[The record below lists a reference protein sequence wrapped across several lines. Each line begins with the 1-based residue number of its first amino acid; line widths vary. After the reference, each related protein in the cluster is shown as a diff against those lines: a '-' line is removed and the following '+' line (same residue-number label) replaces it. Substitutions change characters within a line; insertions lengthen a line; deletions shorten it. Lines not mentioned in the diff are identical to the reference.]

1 MKYMAASTRVFAFA
15 ILVLLLFATVSL
27 ADDNAIE
34 INTSAEAELSEEA
47 PPIASEAVDKAP
59 RETASSAD
67 YGVSQLDLSGR
78 YIVGLEE
85 ALALVTKEGYDART
99 AEASFER
106 ARYDLDLTL
115 SPFDPALS
123 ITGGYRS
130 AERGSV
136 SALTSSNVST
146 SKSAFYSVSLSE
158 TFPTGDNFSLSHQL
172 ARSEVSVV
180 GSTSSVPKS
189 YSGDVGFRW
198 VHPLGRGYGTD
209 SNWYG
214 VRQTRNTLSYR
225 ELLLDETQ
233 RSLRYQV
240 YSQYYSLVAQRKA
253 LEVREANL
261 EAALKL
267 HERNSE
273 RHKVGLSIRADVLQ
287 AENNVL
293 NQKTRLIDEQKGY
306 LDSLDGLAVLLG
318 VNQPLDIDPGVG
330 ISPQPVQLD
339 VGADWELVRNASASL
354 RQAEMNLRNAELQ
367 QARNRGELRPDLDL
381 ALDYS
386 REGEDATA
394 GSAMRNLDNESYA
407 LTLTYTLP
415 WHKRAYKARLAQ
427 GEQDLA
433 ISQAEM
439 EKTVQQLRQDWEAS
453 FRDLASKQ
461 AQLDLAESN
470 VEVARENYEIQVERN
485 RVGLAD
491 TLDVIQ
497 AQESLLE
504 AELSL
509 LSAQVS
515 YQTTYLQILMA
526 AGEI

>member
-1 MKYMAASTRVFAFA
+1 MLLASLLLAVPALADEGAVEVTLSSQTELAEQAASEVPEAG
-15 ILVLLLFATVSL
+15 
-27 ADDNAIE
+27 
-34 INTSAEAELSEEA
+34 AEASDALDA
-47 PPIASEAVDKAP
+47 GIP
-59 RETASSAD
+59 
-67 YGVSQLDLSGR
+67 QLDLSRR
-78 YIVGLEE
+78 YVVTLDE
-85 ALALVTKEGYDART
+85 ALALVAEEGYDART
-99 AEASFER
+99 AEASYER
-106 ARYDLDLTL
+106 ARYDLDLAR
-115 SPFDPALS
+115 SPFDPTLS
-123 ITGGYRS
+123 ITGGYNS
-130 AERGSV
+130 SERGSV

-158 TFPTGDNFSLSHQL
+158 SFPSGDAFSLSHQL

-180 GSTSSVPKS
+180 GSATPIPKS
-189 YSGDVGFRW
+189 YSGDLGFRW
-198 VHPLGRGYGTD
+198 VHPLGRGFGTD
-209 SNWYG
+209 AGYYG

-225 ELLLDETQ
+225 GLLLDETH
-233 RSLRYQV
+233 RGLRYQV
-240 YSQYYSLVAQRKA
+240 YSLYYSLVAQRKA

-267 HERNSE
+267 YERNNE

-293 NQKTRLIDEQKGY
+293 NQKTRLLDEQKGY
-306 LDSLDGLAVLLG
+306 LDSLDDLAVLLG
-318 VNQPLDIDPGVG
+318 VNQPLDIDSGVD

-339 VGADWELVRNASASL
+339 ADADWELVRSASASL
-354 RQAEMNLRNAELQ
+354 RQAEVNLRNTELQ
-367 QARNRGELRPDLDL
+367 QAHNRSELRPDLDL
-381 ALDYS
+381 ALEYG

-415 WHKRAYKARLAQ
+415 WQKRAYKARLAQ
-427 GEQDLA
+427 GEQDL
-433 ISQAEM
+433 EM
-439 EKTVQQLRQDWEAS
+439 SRVEFEKTAQELRQDWEAS
-453 FRDLASKQ
+453 FRDLDSKQ

-485 RVGLAD
+485 RVGLAE